1 MARPDGHSFAV
12 ELLDWIRAIADE
24 PKLAGLP
31 MRIAAALTRYLNAE
45 TREAWPSHELLA
57 RRLGAGSEGV
67 RKAVDR
73 LEEHGF
79 IVIHR
84 AKGKGGNRYK
94 MATPS
99 RSNTQPQLGLTE
111 IGNPNSGSPEY
122 PTGVGVNTQPELGR
136 TNERELTK
144 GTRRASLSSREGF
157 DAFWAA
163 YPRKWG
169 EGAARKQF
177 EIALAKPGVTVGMI
191 LEAVLEYAP
200 WAEELALIKDTQQ
213 FTLTPARWLADEH
226 WSDEL
231 PDLDLSRGFPTRDWF
246 EQRDAEGRRAP
257 FARVAAQPIE
267 DDES

>member
-1 MARPDGHSFAV
+1 MVRPDGHSFAV

-79 IVIHR
+79 IVIRR

-94 MATPS
+94 MARPS
-99 RSNTQPQLGLTE
+99 RSNTQPELGLNE
-111 IGNPNSGSPEY
+111 IGNPNTGSPEY
-122 PTGVGVNTQPELGR
+122 PTAVGLNTQRQLGR

-144 GTRRASLSSREGF
+144 GTRRASLSPRGGF
-157 DAFWAA
+157 DAFWEA
-163 YPRKWG
+163 YPRKEG
-169 EGAARKQF
+169 IGAARRQF
-177 EIALAKPGVTVGMI
+177 EIALAKSGVTVEVI
-191 LEAVLEYAP
+191 LASVVRYAA
-200 WAEELALIKDTQQ
+200 WAEEKALQEETQQ
-213 FTLTPARWLADEH
+213 YTLTPVRWLADEH
-226 WSDEL
+226 WEDEL
-231 PDLDLSRGFPTRDWF
+231 PDLDLGRGFPTRDWY
-246 EQRDAEGRRAP
+246 EKRDAERRRAP
-257 FARVAAQPIE
+257 FASMVVPLIE
-267 DDES
+267 DDDS